1 MYEPG
6 KSDDPVLPAKPP
18 NKAVAAEVV
27 EERGSAKG
35 NTDSAA
41 RSGRSAGQGVSPGLD
56 RVREAALKD
65 RKARFTA
72 LLHHVDLDRL
82 RAAYRAVNPAAAAG
96 VDGVTW
102 AAYGE
107 ELEGNLQNLLTRVHC
122 GSYRAQPSRRAY
134 IPKTDGRQRPL
145 GIASLEDKI
154 VQRAVVEV
162 LNAIYETDFLG
173 FSYGCRPG
181 RNPHDALDALATGI
195 LRKKVNWVLDADL
208 RDFFTSLDHG
218 WLLRFLEHRIGDTRV
233 LRLIQ
238 KWLRAGVIEQG
249 SWSES
254 PEGVPQGAS
263 VSPLLANVYLHYVL
277 DQWAQQW
284 RKRHARGDM
293 IVVRYLDDFVA
304 GFEHQGDAE
313 QFLVDLRE
321 RLARFALELH
331 TQKTRLIEFGRFAAK
346 DRAAR
351 GLGKPETFDFLGF
364 THICGKTRAGQFKL
378 QRITMSKRMRAKLHQ
393 VKYRLQRSRHL
404 PIPVQGRWL
413 RSVVR
418 GHFAYYAVP
427 GNGRALGS
435 FRYHVGRHWHRA
447 LRRRSQRHR
456 LTWDRMNRLIATWL
470 PPTRISHPYPDVRF
484 AART

>member
-1 MYEPG
+1 MHEPG
-6 KSDDPVLPAKPP
+6 RSDDPVVPAKPP
-18 NKAVAAEVV
+18 NKAAAAEVV

-35 NTDSAA
+35 NTDGAA
-41 RSGRSAGQGVSPGLD
+41 RPGRSAGQGVSHELD
-56 RVREAALKD
+56 RVREAARKD
-65 RKARFTA
+65 RTARFTA
-72 LLHHVDLDRL
+72 LLHHVDADRL
-82 RAAYRAVNPAAAAG
+82 QAAYRALNPGAAAG

-107 ELEGNLQNLLTRVHC
+107 DLDSNVQNLLTRLHR

-134 IPKTDGRQRPL
+134 IPKADGRQRPL

-162 LNAIYETDFLG
+162 LDAIYETDFLG

-181 RNPHDALDALATGI
+181 RSAHDALDALATGI
-195 LRKKVNWVLDADL
+195 LRKQVNWVLDADL
-208 RDFFTSLDHG
+208 RDFFTSLDQG
-218 WLLRFLEHRIGDTRV
+218 WLLRFLEHRIGDKRV

-254 PEGVPQGAS
+254 TVGVPQGAS
-263 VSPLLANVYLHYVL
+263 VSPLLANVYLHYVF

-284 RKRHARGDM
+284 RKRHARGGM
-293 IVVRYLDDFVA
+293 VIVRYVDDFVV
-304 GFEHQGDAE
+304 GFEHQGEAE

-331 TQKTRLIEFGRFAAK
+331 PEKTRLIEFGRFAAQH
-346 DRAAR
+346 RAAQ
-351 GLGKPETFDFLGF
+351 GLGKAETFDFLGF

-393 VKYRLQRSRHL
+393 VKDRLLRNRHL
-404 PIPVQGRWL
+404 PVPEQGRWL

-427 GNGRALGS
+427 GNGRALS
-435 FRYHVGRHWHRA
+435 NFQYQVGRHWYRA
-447 LRRRSQRHR
+447 LLRRSQRHR
-456 LTWDRMNRLIATWL
+456 LNWNRMHRLIERWL
-470 PPTRISHPYPDVRF
+470 PPARILHPSPQVRF
-484 AART
+484 DART